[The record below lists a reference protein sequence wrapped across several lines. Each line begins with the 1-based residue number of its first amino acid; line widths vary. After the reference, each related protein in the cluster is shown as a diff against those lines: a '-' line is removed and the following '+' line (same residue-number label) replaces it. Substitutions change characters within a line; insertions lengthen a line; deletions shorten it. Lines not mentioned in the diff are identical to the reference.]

1 MTFEEVEIAFSPSR
15 TDSIFHHLK
24 TRKENNSHKSR
35 GSSSLGPVYGV
46 LRPGTIYKLF
56 LLGLMGYHTAEPGSS
71 DPELLR

>member
-1 MTFEEVEIAFSPSR
+1 MTFEEVEIVFSPSR

-35 GSSSLGPVYGV
+35 GSSSLGPVYGA

-56 LLGLMGYHTAEPGSS
+56 FVGFDGS
-71 DPELLR
+71 PHCGTLKF

>member
-35 GSSSLGPVYGV
+35 GSSSLGPVYEV
-46 LRPGTIYKLF
+46 LRPGTKEKFIF
-56 LLGLMGYHTAEPGSS
+56 V
-71 DPELLR
+71 